1 MHISSACQPAST
13 AGGASAASRL
23 RVRSTEDGFA
33 DETGAP
39 NPDLPTTLAQ
49 VALDLNAEGRT
60 VMVITT
66 TFPSLDAMQEL
77 VKMGMEEG
85 ITLAI
90 GQADAL
96 LVPVS

>member
-1 MHISSACQPAST
+1 MTH
-13 AGGASAASRL
+13 
-23 RVRSTEDGFA
+23 
-33 DETGAP
+33 
-39 NPDLPTTLAQ
+39 AQ
-49 VALDLNAEGRT
+49 VTLDLNAEGRT
-60 VMVITT
+60 VMIITT

-85 ITLAI
+85 ITLAL